1 MKFDVKSNGFMAGEY
16 YLLSLLHRI
25 SRTDTTYNPHI
36 VMYVNYWDGT
46 IDSIY
51 TKTHYDILTRRYQLI
66 FKARFDRK
74 IKSVSGM
81 LLGYDSVKGKMNVY
95 LDSIRL
101 IRRYNPVKQD
111 SIRDM
116 VDWLDTTV
124 IPVDTVPASI
134 PAKLPNTTKEKK
146 FPILTPQ

>member
-1 MKFDVKSNGFMAGEY
+1 
-16 YLLSLLHRI
+16 
-25 SRTDTTYNPHI
+25 
-36 VMYVNYWDGT
+36 
-46 IDSIY
+46 
-51 TKTHYDILTRRYQLI
+51 
-66 FKARFDRK
+66 
-74 IKSVSGM
+74 M